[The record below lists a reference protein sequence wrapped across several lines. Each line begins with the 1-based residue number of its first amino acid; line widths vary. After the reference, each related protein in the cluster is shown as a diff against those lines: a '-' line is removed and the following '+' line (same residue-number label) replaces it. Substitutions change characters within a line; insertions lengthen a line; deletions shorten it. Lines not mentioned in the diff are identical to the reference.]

1 MNNMTEPQEKKRF
14 YNELK
19 KIKTNAYNCFMFV
32 LKIVILI
39 REHKSLLMDN
49 VIKDGSKDFSLK
61 ILKLKIGEIVTL
73 KLDDDKDYQITN
85 ENIILNNNSNDLIME
100 LLNKTFLEFIKTD
113 FLLSNEQ
120 FNKKYKLKESGKF
133 LLENHFKAENDKK
146 TIKDLINNLNERFN
160 KLRKGNLRNKKM
172 ELIPSEKI
180 KKLLEDYSKKKNSSD
195 STSDNLEPEN
205 SEITQN
211 LPIDYSQDNLLQNAS
226 KQSNSYP
233 NESNDSDELMQSTF
247 LEHDYNYNETKK
259 DISSEDVEPE
269 YSEITQNLLD
279 DNSQDNLL
287 QNASTQSNSY
297 PNEINDSDELMQSTF
312 LEHDYNYYETKKDIS
327 SEDDSKEDFD
337 TISNPNEINGY
348 DELMQSTIL
357 ECDYNYNET
366 KKDISSEGIF
376 EKDFEKAFYNAFMSD
391 YVKKKNFE
399 IKYNEKK

>member
-49 VIKDGSKDFSLK
+49 VIKDGTKDFNIK

-120 FNKKYKLKESGKF
+120 FNEKYKLKESGKF
-133 LLENHFKAENDKK
+133 LLENRFESENDKK
-146 TIKDLINNLNERFN
+146 KIKDLINNLNEKLN
-160 KLRKGNLRNKKM
+160 KLRKGNLKNKKM

-180 KKLLEDYSKKKNSSD
+180 IKLLEDYSKKKNSND
-195 STSDNLEPEN
+195 STLDNLEPEN
-205 SEITQN
+205 SEIIQDF
-211 LPIDYSQDNLLQNAS
+211 PDDFSQDNLLQN
-226 KQSNSYP
+226 
-233 NESNDSDELMQSTF
+233 
-247 LEHDYNYNETKK
+247 
-259 DISSEDVEPE
+259 V
-269 YSEITQNLLD
+269 
-279 DNSQDNLL
+279 
-287 QNASTQSNSY
+287 STQSNSY
-297 PNEINDSDELMQSTF
+297 PNEINDYDELMQSTF
-312 LEHDYNYYETKKDIS
+312 LECDYNYNEKKKDIS
-327 SEDDSKEDFD
+327 IEDVPKEDFD
-337 TISNPNEINGY
+337 TISNPNEINGC
-348 DELMQSTIL
+348 DELMQSTFL

-366 KKDISSEGIF
+366 KKDISSEG
-376 EKDFEKAFYNAFMSD
+376 DFEKKFEKVYNNVFKSD
-391 YVKKKNFE
+391 
-399 IKYNEKK
+399 

>member
-1 MNNMTEPQEKKRF
+1 MNKMTEPQEKKKERF

-61 ILKLKIGEIVTL
+61 MLKLKIGEIVTL

-100 LLNKTFLEFIKTD
+100 LLNKTFLEFMKTD

-120 FNKKYKLKESGKF
+120 FNEKYKLKESGKF
-133 LLENHFKAENDKK
+133 LLENRFESENDKK
-146 TIKDLINNLNERFN
+146 KIKDLINNLNEKLN
-160 KLRKGNLRNKKM
+160 KLRKGNLKNKKM

-180 KKLLEDYSKKKNSSD
+180 IKLLEDYSKKKNSND
-195 STSDNLEPEN
+195 STLDNLEPEN
-205 SEITQN
+205 SEI
-211 LPIDYSQDNLLQNAS
+211 IQDF
-226 KQSNSYP
+226 P
-233 NESNDSDELMQSTF
+233 
-247 LEHDYNYNETKK
+247 
-259 DISSEDVEPE
+259 
-269 YSEITQNLLD
+269 D
-279 DNSQDNLL
+279 DFSQDNLL

-297 PNEINDSDELMQSTF
+297 PNEINDYDELMQSTF
-312 LEHDYNYYETKKDIS
+312 LECDYNYNEKKKDIS
-327 SEDDSKEDFD
+327 IEDVPKEDFD

>member
-61 ILKLKIGEIVTL
+61 MLKLKIGEIVTL

-133 LLENHFKAENDKK
+133 LLENRFESENDKK
-146 TIKDLINNLNERFN
+146 KIKDLINNLNERFN

-180 KKLLEDYSKKKNSSD
+180 KKLLEDYSKKKNSND
-195 STSDNLEPEN
+195 STLDNLEPEN

-259 DISSEDVEPE
+259 DISSE
-269 YSEITQNLLD
+269 
-279 DNSQDNLL
+279 
-287 QNASTQSNSY
+287 
-297 PNEINDSDELMQSTF
+297 
-312 LEHDYNYYETKKDIS
+312 
-327 SEDDSKEDFD
+327 
-337 TISNPNEINGY
+337 G
-348 DELMQSTIL
+348 
-357 ECDYNYNET
+357 
-366 KKDISSEGIF
+366 
-376 EKDFEKAFYNAFMSD
+376 DFEK
-391 YVKKKNFE
+391 NFE
-399 IKYNEKK
+399 KVFNNIFKSD

>member
-1 MNNMTEPQEKKRF
+1 
-14 YNELK
+14 
-19 KIKTNAYNCFMFV
+19 MFV

-61 ILKLKIGEIVTL
+61 MLKLKIGEIVTL

-100 LLNKTFLEFIKTD
+100 LLNKTFLEFMKTD

-120 FNKKYKLKESGKF
+120 FNEKYKLNENNKF
-133 LLENHFKAENDKK
+133 LLENHFKSENEKK
-146 TIKDLINNLNERFN
+146 RIKDLINNLNERFN

-180 KKLLEDYSKKKNSSD
+180 IKLLEDYSKKKNSND
-195 STSDNLEPEN
+195 STLDNLEPEN
-205 SEITQN
+205 SEI
-211 LPIDYSQDNLLQNAS
+211 IQDF
-226 KQSNSYP
+226 P
-233 NESNDSDELMQSTF
+233 
-247 LEHDYNYNETKK
+247 
-259 DISSEDVEPE
+259 
-269 YSEITQNLLD
+269 D
-279 DNSQDNLL
+279 DFSQDNLL

-297 PNEINDSDELMQSTF
+297 PNEINDYDELMQSKF
-312 LEHDYNYYETKKDIS
+312 LEHDYNYNETKKDIS
-327 SEDDSKEDFD
+327 IEDVPKEDFD
-337 TISNPNEINGY
+337 TISNPNEINGC
-348 DELMQSTIL
+348 DELMQSTFL

-366 KKDISSEGIF
+366 KKDISSEGDF
-376 EKDFEKAFYNAFMSD
+376 EKNFEKAFYNAFMAD

>member
-1 MNNMTEPQEKKRF
+1 MNKMTEPQEKKKERF

-49 VIKDGSKDFSLK
+49 VIKDGTKDFNIK

-100 LLNKTFLEFIKTD
+100 LLNKTFLEFMKTD

-180 KKLLEDYSKKKNSSD
+180 IKLLEDYSKKKNSND
-195 STSDNLEPEN
+195 STLDNLEPEN
-205 SEITQN
+205 SEIIQDF
-211 LPIDYSQDNLLQNAS
+211 PDDFSQDNLLQN
-226 KQSNSYP
+226 
-233 NESNDSDELMQSTF
+233 
-247 LEHDYNYNETKK
+247 
-259 DISSEDVEPE
+259 V
-269 YSEITQNLLD
+269 
-279 DNSQDNLL
+279 
-287 QNASTQSNSY
+287 STQSNSY
-297 PNEINDSDELMQSTF
+297 PNEINDYDELMQSTF
-312 LEHDYNYYETKKDIS
+312 LECDYNYNEKKKDIS
-327 SEDDSKEDFD
+327 IEDVPKEDFD
-337 TISNPNEINGY
+337 TISNPNEINGC
-348 DELMQSTIL
+348 DELMQSTFL

-366 KKDISSEGIF
+366 KKDISSEG
-376 EKDFEKAFYNAFMSD
+376 DFEK
-391 YVKKKNFE
+391 NFE
-399 IKYNEKK
+399 KVFNNIFKSD

>member
-61 ILKLKIGEIVTL
+61 MLKLKIGEIVTL
-73 KLDDDKDYQITN
+73 KSDDDKDYQITN

-100 LLNKTFLEFIKTD
+100 LLNKTFLEFMKTD

-146 TIKDLINNLNERFN
+146 TIKDLINNLNERLN

-205 SEITQN
+205 SEI
-211 LPIDYSQDNLLQNAS
+211 IQDF
-226 KQSNSYP
+226 P
-233 NESNDSDELMQSTF
+233 
-247 LEHDYNYNETKK
+247 
-259 DISSEDVEPE
+259 
-269 YSEITQNLLD
+269 D
-279 DNSQDNLL
+279 DFSQDNLL

-297 PNEINDSDELMQSTF
+297 PNEINDYDELMQSTF
-312 LEHDYNYYETKKDIS
+312 LECDYNYNEKKKDIS
-327 SEDDSKEDFD
+327 IEDVPKEDFD

-357 ECDYNYNET
+357 ECDYNYNKT

-399 IKYNEKK
+399 IKYNEKINNSKCKSKIIS

>member
-1 MNNMTEPQEKKRF
+1 MNKMTEPQKKKRF

-49 VIKDGSKDFSLK
+49 VIKDGTKDFNIK

-100 LLNKTFLEFIKTD
+100 LLNKTFLEFMKTD

-120 FNKKYKLKESGKF
+120 FNEKYKLKESGKF

-146 TIKDLINNLNERFN
+146 TIKDLINNLNERLN

-180 KKLLEDYSKKKNSSD
+180 KKLLEDYSKKKNSND
-195 STSDNLEPEN
+195 STLDNLEPEN
-205 SEITQN
+205 SEI
-211 LPIDYSQDNLLQNAS
+211 IQDF
-226 KQSNSYP
+226 P
-233 NESNDSDELMQSTF
+233 
-247 LEHDYNYNETKK
+247 
-259 DISSEDVEPE
+259 
-269 YSEITQNLLD
+269 D
-279 DNSQDNLL
+279 DFSQDNLL

-297 PNEINDSDELMQSTF
+297 PNEIND
-312 LEHDYNYYETKKDIS
+312 
-327 SEDDSKEDFD
+327 
-337 TISNPNEINGY
+337 Y
-348 DELMQSTIL
+348 DELMQSKFL
-357 ECDYNYNET
+357 EHDYNYNET
-366 KKDISSEGIF
+366 KKDISSEG
-376 EKDFEKAFYNAFMSD
+376 DFEKKFEKVYNNVFKSD
-391 YVKKKNFE
+391 
-399 IKYNEKK
+399 